1 MSFFITGTGTGVGK
15 THVTALL
22 LRAFNAAGHTA
33 LGYKPVACGDRGDAE
48 ALRAAGADPSLPIE
62 CVNPVY
68 FRVPVSPMAAA
79 LIENREPDLAAA
91 RAGFDALRERARVVL
106 VEGAGGWLVPISAT
120 YSMADLAVEFG
131 LPVVV
136 VVDNQLGAL
145 NHTCL
150 TIEAIRSR
158 GLPCAGIVLNQ
169 VRDER
174 DPASISN
181 RFLLE
186 QLLPGVAVLAEVMH
200 GEESLDPEVV
210 AALVKARG
218 MKS

>member
-1 MSFFITGTGTGVGK
+1 
-15 THVTALL
+15 
-22 LRAFNAAGHTA
+22 
-33 LGYKPVACGDRGDAE
+33 
-48 ALRAAGADPSLPIE
+48 
-62 CVNPVY
+62 
-68 FRVPVSPMAAA
+68 
-79 LIENREPDLAAA
+79 
-91 RAGFDALRERARVVL
+91 
-106 VEGAGGWLVPISAT
+106 
-120 YSMADLAVEFG
+120 MADLAVEFG

-210 AALVKARG
+210 AALVEARG